1 MADDFLLDDSE
12 IIGQFLEGV
21 KEDIVGN
28 AEQQNRVASGQSI
41 RELRIETDDHSGKL
55 IDGAGY
61 TYWGWEYGRRPGLM
75 PPRAAIEKWIDDK
88 RIVPDGISK
97 SSLAFLIQRKIGE
110 RGTDLYE
117 QGGNS
122 GVISEAI
129 TRERLNSLRVAF
141 GTKYATKIMTNLL
154 KAFQ

>member
-1 MADDFLLDDSE
+1 MADEIFPDDSE
-12 IIGQFLEGV
+12 IISQFLEGV
-21 KEDIVGN
+21 KENIVSN
-28 AEQQNRVASGQSI
+28 AETQNRVASGQSI

-75 PPRAAIEKWIDDK
+75 PPRAAIEQWIEDK
-88 RIVPDGISK
+88 GIVPQGITK
-97 SSLAFLIQRKIGE
+97 QSLAFLIQRKIGRE
-110 RGTDLYE
+110 GTDLFQ

-129 TRERLNSLRVAF
+129 TRDRLDALRTAF
-141 GTKYATKIMTNLL
+141 GSKYLTMIKTEIL
-154 KAFQ
+154 KAFT